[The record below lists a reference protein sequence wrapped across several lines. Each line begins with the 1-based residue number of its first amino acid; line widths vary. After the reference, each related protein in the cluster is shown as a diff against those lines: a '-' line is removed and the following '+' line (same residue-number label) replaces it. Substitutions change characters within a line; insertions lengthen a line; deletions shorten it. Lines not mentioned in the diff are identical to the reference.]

1 MPGAGVRL
9 RLLLHHIH
17 LQLRTSWETAEIWE
31 ARTDAE
37 GNYRIA
43 DVRGFEGADSHHLA
57 MDVNAPDFI
66 EYVNILFS
74 DLGRAAAKQGRLP
87 EVRLKRGVAVT
98 GRLVGPDGAAVAGA
112 KIRAAYEKESM
123 SSLGRNRTS
132 DAEGRFRLTIPDGR
146 AGELIVYSD
155 RWAPRR
161 VEVPAG
167 GGDLGDVR
175 LEAGVEFVGWLRD
188 SRIESFIGEG
198 RRRD

>member
-1 MPGAGVRL
+1 
-9 RLLLHHIH
+9 
-17 LQLRTSWETAEIWE
+17 
-31 ARTDAE
+31 
-37 GNYRIA
+37 
-43 DVRGFEGADSHHLA
+43 
-57 MDVNAPDFI
+57 MDVNAPDFV

-112 KIRAAYEKESM
+112 KIRAAYEKEPM

-132 DAEGRFRLTIPDGR
+132 DAEGRFRLTIPDGL

-175 LEAGVEFVGWLRD
+175 LEAGVEFVGRLRD
-188 SRIESFIGEG
+188 ARIESFIGEG